1 MDFRVNVLGFIYTKC
16 DVNTSALQVFS
27 RLASKWHE
35 NLIVD
40 PEIISIWQLKI
51 FDSVNWR
58 RLWNLT

>member
-51 FDSVNWR
+51 FDSVN
-58 RLWNLT
+58 